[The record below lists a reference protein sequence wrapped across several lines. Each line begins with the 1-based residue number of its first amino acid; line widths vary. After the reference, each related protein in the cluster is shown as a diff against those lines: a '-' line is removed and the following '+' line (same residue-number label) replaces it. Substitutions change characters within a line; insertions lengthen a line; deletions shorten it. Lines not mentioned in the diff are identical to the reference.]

1 MLYNL
6 TVLRRILM
14 KSTWTLNENS
24 TGKLRVEVDPQAWEK
39 AQEKALTALIKDVE
53 IKGFRKGQAPRNLAE
68 KQVNSQS
75 VLLDAINLV
84 ANDAFLAGAKEH
96 NLEPV
101 AQPSLD
107 VESMT
112 EQELTL
118 TFDITVK
125 PEVKLGEYKNIEV
138 EAQDITVTDEDVEN
152 EIERL
157 RDANAELV
165 VQEEVVVDNGHTV
178 VIDFEGFKD
187 DVAFEGGKGENYN
200 LEIGSNSFI
209 PGFEE
214 ALIGMKSGESRS
226 IDLTFPE
233 TYHVE
238 DLKGQDVVF
247 NVQLHEIKVREI
259 PELNDDFVAM
269 LDQEGINTVDELK
282 QDIIKNLTEQREQ
295 VEEDRVND
303 ILISTV
309 ADNAE
314 VNIPEVMVE
323 EELNQMFQEFNQ
335 RLSQQGLNFEMYSQI
350 LNQTEEDIKETM
362 REDANK
368 RVRSRLVLEKIAE
381 VEDLKVED
389 EDLEKEYT
397 TISEMYGLEIDQLKQ
412 IISPEQLS
420 YDILLRKAV
429 ELVQESRA

>member
-1 MLYNL
+1 
-6 TVLRRILM
+6 M

-24 TGKLRVEVDPQAWEK
+24 TGQLRVEVDKTAWAK
-39 AQEKALTALIKDVE
+39 AQEKALDALIKDVE
-53 IKGFRKGQAPRNLAE
+53 IKGFRKGQAPKNLAA
-68 KQVNSQS
+68 KQVNQQS
-75 VLLDAINLV
+75 VLMDAINLV
-84 ANDAFLAGAKEH
+84 ANEAFLAGAEEF
-96 NLEPV
+96 NVEPV

-107 VESMT
+107 VEAMT
-112 EQELTL
+112 TEDLTL
-118 TFDITVK
+118 LFDITVK
-125 PEVKLGEYKNIEV
+125 PEVTLGEYKNIEV
-138 EAQDITVTDEDVEN
+138 AAEDITVTDEDVN
-152 EIERL
+152 TEIERL
-157 RDANAELV
+157 REANAELV
-165 VQEEVVVDNGHTV
+165 VQEEIEVDNGHTV

-187 DVAFEGGKGENYN
+187 DVAFEGGQGENYN

-214 ALIGMKSGESRS
+214 ALIGMKTGDSKD

-238 DLKGQDVVF
+238 ELKGQPVVF
-247 NVQLHEIKVREI
+247 KVTLHEVKVREV

-282 QDIIKNLTEQREQ
+282 EDIIKNLTEQRAQ

-303 ILISTV
+303 ELITTV
-309 ADNAE
+309 ANNAE

-381 VEDLKVED
+381 VEDLKVEA
-389 EDLEKEYT
+389 EDIEKEYT
-397 TISEMYGLEIDQLKQ
+397 QLSEMYGLELEQLKQ
-412 IISPEQLS
+412 IISQEQLT